1 MRSDV
6 DIDVLLAGPLDEDD
20 LGGGDDLAALEAQP
34 HARHAGGAQ
43 DEWARDHG
51 AGLNTQTDHTNHPSI
66 QRLVS
71 DENNIFSENGNNIVG
86 LRLSTFVLF
95 VHYTCPL

>member
-43 DEWARDHG
+43 DEGARDHG
-51 AGLNTQTDHTNHPSI
+51 AGLNTQTDHTNHPTIHPS
-66 QRLVS
+66 S
-71 DENNIFSENGNNIVG
+71 S
-86 LRLSTFVLF
+86 
-95 VHYTCPL
+95 

>member
-1 MRSDV
+1 MRGDV

-43 DEWARDHG
+43 DE
-51 AGLNTQTDHTNHPSI
+51 
-66 QRLVS
+66 
-71 DENNIFSENGNNIVG
+71 
-86 LRLSTFVLF
+86 
-95 VHYTCPL
+95 

>member
-1 MRSDV
+1 MRGDV

-43 DEWARDHG
+43 DEGARDHG
-51 AGLNTQTDHTNHPSI
+51 AGLNTQTDHTNHPTTHPAS
-66 QRLVS
+66 S
-71 DENNIFSENGNNIVG
+71 
-86 LRLSTFVLF
+86 
-95 VHYTCPL
+95 

>member
-43 DEWARDHG
+43 DE
-51 AGLNTQTDHTNHPSI
+51 
-66 QRLVS
+66 
-71 DENNIFSENGNNIVG
+71 
-86 LRLSTFVLF
+86 
-95 VHYTCPL
+95 

>member
-1 MRSDV
+1 MALVTGVTLDLLGDQQRLPYIVINQEQTTVIIDTRHHTTDLLVMRGDV

-43 DEWARDHG
+43 DE
-51 AGLNTQTDHTNHPSI
+51 
-66 QRLVS
+66 
-71 DENNIFSENGNNIVG
+71 
-86 LRLSTFVLF
+86 
-95 VHYTCPL
+95 

>member
-6 DIDVLLAGPLDEDD
+6 NIDVVLAGPLDEDD

-43 DEWARDHG
+43 DEGAGDHG
-51 AGLNTQTDHTNHPSI
+51 SGLNTVTNIIHCIASNE
-66 QRLVS
+66 
-71 DENNIFSENGNNIVG
+71 ENNIISENGNNIVG
-86 LRLSTFVLF
+86 LMRLSALIQSFESGPWISL
-95 VHYTCPL
+95 